1 MTRPISLALLSA
13 CLVAPPGPAFGFVHH
28 QQFASLQGKIGRHS
42 AVVSR
47 ASLADDDESS
57 NGKRNIGEWS
67 MEAFRARQAQLESKD
82 FLQEKKW
89 READCQSG
97 VQLSLPDWV
106 RRLDVQYPLAACGTA
121 AGTIYLANLDSGEIL
136 AEGERVQG
144 EPLDNIDQALFSMFG
159 KDDGGGTLAIAFG
172 GDLICEANRD
182 GGVHFWR
189 LDAGSTKLVYQGSMK
204 VLEDTIATCLHLD
217 DEFLWVGDA
226 KGKLQAFP
234 LVSNM
239 PLVLQTQ
246 PELQWQFRS
255 MIMSLSLTPDIGC
268 GVVTT
273 VEGTVELF
281 SLESDGS
288 SLCSFYPP
296 YDDDDEEV
304 SSIHGLSAVLVAH
317 RENNED
323 NIVPYSIA
331 VGGNDGSLYLQP
343 LQMDEDGELD
353 EFRPFMGSLRRF
365 KPRHKG
371 PVKCLANPIP
381 GMLVSASLDGSMRVW
396 DVETAHCIYQF
407 VGYKVW
413 LGSLWAD
420 GSRIVSDGSDNT
432 VIVHDFEKEGV
443 AEDPDDSIPD
453 DFDTG
458 FR

>member
-1 MTRPISLALLSA
+1 MTRPRFIS
-13 CLVAPPGPAFGFVHH
+13 GFIA
-28 QQFASLQGKIGRHS
+28 QQTRTSSLQDKLGRQS
-42 AVVSR
+42 PLVSWV
-47 ASLADDDESS
+47 SLSEDEENS
-57 NGKRNIGEWS
+57 NGNGKGNSGKWS
-67 MEAFRARQAQLESKD
+67 MDVLRSRQAQLESKS

-121 AGTIYLANLDSGEIL
+121 AGTIYLANLESGEIL
-136 AEGERVQG
+136 AEGDRVQG
-144 EPLDNIDQALFSMFG
+144 EPLENIDQALFSMFG
-159 KDDGGGTLAIAFG
+159 KHDGSGTLAIAFG

-189 LDAGSTKLVYQGSMK
+189 LDAGSTKLVYQGSMR
-204 VLEDTIATCLHLD
+204 VLENTMVTSLHLD
-217 DEFLWVGDA
+217 DDFLWVGDA
-226 KGKLQAFP
+226 TGKLQAFS
-234 LVSNM
+234 LESNM
-239 PLVLQTQ
+239 PLGLQTQ
-246 PELQWQFRS
+246 PQLQWQFRS

-281 SLESDGS
+281 SMESEGN

-296 YDDDDEEV
+296 YDDEDEEDR
-304 SSIHGLSAVLVAH
+304 SIHGLSAILVAH
-317 RENNED
+317 REQD
-323 NIVPYSIA
+323 VDDAVSYSIA

-343 LQMDEDGELD
+343 IQIDEDGELD
-353 EFRPFMGSLRRF
+353 EFRPFGLGSLRRF
-365 KPRHKG
+365 KPLHKG

-381 GMLVSASLDGSMRVW
+381 GILVSASLDGSMRVW

-407 VGYKVW
+407 VGYKLW

-432 VIVHDFEKEGV
+432 VIVHDFEKDGYPQ
-443 AEDPDDSIPD
+443 DPDDLIDD
-453 DFDTG
+453 DFDAG
-458 FR
+458 FH